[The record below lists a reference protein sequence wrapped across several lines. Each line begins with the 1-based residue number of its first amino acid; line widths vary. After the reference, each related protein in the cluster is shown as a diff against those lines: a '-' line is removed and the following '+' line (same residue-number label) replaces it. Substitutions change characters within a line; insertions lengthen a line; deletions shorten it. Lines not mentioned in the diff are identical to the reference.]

1 MEAPTSSSFFL
12 EETPMTIE
20 TSFDSNYRKVLVA
33 ARRARQLQN
42 GSQALVPT
50 RSNKACRIAQDE
62 INAGKISYVKNNEAE
77 VTKPLVEGPAVP
89 ILLSKPSLFPIPPA
103 SAGAGVVLPFKRS
116 ARLPLLCRKSVA
128 SPML

>member
-1 MEAPTSSSFFL
+1 
-12 EETPMTIE
+12 MTIE
-20 TSFDSNYRKVLVA
+20 TNFDSNYRKVLVA

-62 INAGKISYVKNNEAE
+62 IEAGKIAYVKNNQAD

-89 ILLSKPSLFPIPPA
+89 ILLS
-103 SAGAGVVLPFKRS
+103 
-116 ARLPLLCRKSVA
+116 
-128 SPML
+128 